1 MFNHGSKRSSLPA
14 VIGALFCLLLS
25 IASSATADDSR
36 KNKGLHPQ
44 LLASGLLGAS
54 GATIGPDGA
63 LYAVEG
69 AVGKV
74 TRIDLRNG
82 RKHTIATGLPATIPE
97 VGLGGAMDVEFIG
110 RTAYVLTTL
119 VGQFGGP
126 ADGIYRVNSKYDVEL
141 IADLGTFSRDNP
153 PATPFDLSD
162 GVQFAMQPLHDGF
175 LVTDGHHNRVLHATL
190 DGHISV
196 LKQFDNIVP
205 TGLAGSFG
213 TAYIGQLGAVPNPPE
228 EGKVLAIGLVN
239 PDVDLPAVASGVSMI
254 VDVEVGPDG
263 ALYALSQ
270 GDLGS
275 EIPGAPAAPDTGRLL
290 KVKQNGTFKVLAD
303 GVNWPTS
310 LNFSPCG
317 DALVVTLSG
326 DVLRYRNV
334 AKPACRG
341 CGKPD

>member
-1 MFNHGSKRSSLPA
+1 MFTHTQKSSGVSIFL
-14 VIGALFCLLLS
+14 GALFCLLG
-25 IASSATADDSR
+25 SAPAAVADGGRDDH
-36 KNKGLHPQ
+36 GLRPQ
-44 LLASGLLGAS
+44 LLTSGLLGAS

-82 RKHTIATGLPATIPE
+82 RKRTFAEGLPPAFE
-97 VGLGGAMDVEFIG
+97 FVGIGGAMDVAFIG

-126 ADGIYRVNSKYDVEL
+126 ADGIYRVNSRYDVEP
-141 IADLGTFSRDNP
+141 IIDLGTFSRDNP

-162 GVQFAMQPLHDGF
+162 GVQFAMLPVGDGF

-190 DGHISV
+190 GGGISV

-213 TAYIGQLGAVPNPPE
+213 TAYMGQLGAVPNPPE
-228 EGKVLAIGLVN
+228 AGKVLAIGLLD
-239 PDVDLPAVASGVSMI
+239 PETDQPPVASGVSMI
-254 VDVEVGPDG
+254 VDVEMGPDG
-263 ALYALSQ
+263 TLYALSQ

-275 EIPGAPAAPDTGRLL
+275 DVPGAPAAPDTGRLL
-290 KVKQNGTFKVLAD
+290 KVRGDGTFKILAEKL
-303 GVNWPTS
+303 NWPTS
-310 LNFSPCG
+310 LNFSACG
-317 DALVVTLSG
+317 DALVVTLTG
-326 DVLRYRNV
+326 DVLRFRNV
-334 AKPACRG
+334 AKPACG
-341 CGKPD
+341 CGHAR